1 MLILV
6 SLGGEA
12 MKGTLD
18 YGRIGKRLKELREEH
33 GYTQAQLA
41 EAFSCSDGYVS
52 QIERAISAPSLE
64 FLLRA
69 SMLYRVP
76 VDYLLIGSGM
86 VLPEIEFDGRIK
98 AQLKQAHPA
107 TLRAIVDMIDILLAQ
122 QDELQTDL

>member
-1 MLILV
+1 
-6 SLGGEA
+6 

-18 YGRIGKRLKELREEH
+18 YTRIGKRLKELREEH
-33 GYTQAQLA
+33 GYTQAELA
-41 EAFSCSDGYVS
+41 EAFACSDGYVS

-69 SMLYRVP
+69 SMLYHVP
-76 VDYLLIGSGM
+76 VDYLLLGSGM